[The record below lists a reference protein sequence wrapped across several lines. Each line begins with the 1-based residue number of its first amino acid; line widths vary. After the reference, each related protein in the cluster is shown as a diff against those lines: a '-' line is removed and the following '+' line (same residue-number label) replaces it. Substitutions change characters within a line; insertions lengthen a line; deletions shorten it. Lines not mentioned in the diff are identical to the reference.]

1 MKKALIRESDNIV
14 ENIIAIEEGVNFQPP
29 EGYYIA
35 SIEGGKMGDSYDSVS
50 EKFTSPIVE
59 EIKTTPSQDEINTA
73 FSKLVDAVNKGN
85 PIPQDVL
92 DIKKEIDDYDS
103 YILAKQE
110 ADDGQ

>member
-14 ENIIAIEEGVNFQPP
+14 ENIIVLEEGVKFQPP

-35 SIEGGKMGDSYDSVS
+35 SIEGGKMGDSYDSES
-50 EKFTSPIVE
+50 EEFTSPIVE
-59 EIKTTPSQDEINTA
+59 EIKKPPSQDEINTA
-73 FSKLVDAVNKGN
+73 FSKLIAAVNKGEYA
-85 PIPQDVL
+85 PQEVL
-92 DIKKEIDDYDS
+92 DVKQQIDDYDS